1 MKNEIEGLRGKFK
14 SLKDVTIRCLERCCL
29 AVMTMVYMLSE
40 IRSVEQHRVF
50 LEEKHKVLFASE
62 SYLQLFS
69 LLNLYW
75 NYLSPDLLDQLLE
88 ELCKKESSF
97 KPISE
102 EMEKYKT
109 DLRKFRQCT
118 TLKLFCQ
125 ADTSTEC
132 DPPPGF
138 RKIVVKHDWSDTVT
152 LEDVEK
158 FRRRYAQTYNLQK
171 CAIMLHI
178 IRSGSFTVTWFMPV
192 TVIDIL
198 RKKRAVEVYKEFEVS
213 RLEIYVQATAICV
226 YQIPVQRQVSFMQLF
241 VFTCACIVHIMI
253 LTDSIYSAI
262 YQQ

>member
-14 SLKDVTIRCLERCCL
+14 SLKDVPIQCLERCCL
-29 AVMTMVYMLSE
+29 AVMTVVYMLSE
-40 IRSVEQHRVF
+40 IRLVEQHKVF

-97 KPISE
+97 KTISE
-102 EMEKYKT
+102 EMGRYKS
-109 DLRKFRQCT
+109 DLQKFRQHT

-132 DPPPGF
+132 DPPPEF
-138 RKIVVKHDWSDTVT
+138 RRIVVKHDWPDTVT

-158 FRRRYAQTYNLQK
+158 FRRRYSQTYNLQR
-171 CAIMLHI
+171 CAMMLHSV
-178 IRSGSFTVTWFMPV
+178 RPGTFTVTWFVPV

-198 RKKRAVEVYKEFEVS
+198 RKKRAVKVYKEFEVS
-213 RLEIYVQATAICV
+213 RLEIYVQATAVCV
-226 YQIPVQRQVSFMQLF
+226 YQTTVQRQVSFMQFTVITSTHVLILF
-241 VFTCACIVHIMI
+241 
-253 LTDSIYSAI
+253 L
-262 YQQ
+262 